1 MSGLKKSGDG
11 DRRRRRR
18 RGKGEGEGD
27 ETGVS
32 ETYNMSTY
40 GRQTTVVIDELNL
53 LNV

>member
-1 MSGLKKSGDG
+1 MEIVAGEGEG
-11 DRRRRRR
+11 
-18 RGKGEGEGD
+18 GKGEGEGD